1 MEISNTGLELIEASE
16 GLATHVYDDDAGVP
30 TIGCGHKLLP
40 GESFPDGI
48 TKEQAIALLLQDV
61 ENVERALTSL
71 IPYTCTQGQF
81 DALCDFGF
89 NFGIDNLRAMLSH
102 GWSQVPVQILRWVNA
117 GGKPQ
122 PGMVM
127 RRQAELALWNESSVP
142 DESALQV

>member
-1 MEISNTGLELIEASE
+1 MEISEAGLELIETSE
-16 GLATHVYDDDAGVP
+16 GLATRVYNDDAGVP

-48 TKEQAIALLLQDV
+48 TEEQAIALLLQDV
-61 ENVERALTSL
+61 ENVEQALASL

-89 NFGIDNLRAMLSH
+89 NFGIENLRAVLSH
-102 GWSQVPVQILRWVNA
+102 GWSQVPVQIVRWVNA

-127 RRQAELALWNESSVP
+127 RRQAELALWKESPVA
-142 DESALQV
+142 DESAVPV